1 MLRPQNNTRINARL
15 SWAGNTSSLDDTT
28 RAPAHPIGAGETG
41 L

>member
-28 RAPAHPIGAGETG
+28 RARQRIPLGRGKQG
-41 L
+41 